1 MARTVDEQAHTLRR
15 DEFLDVAQHLLR
27 TKGYERMSV
36 QDVLAETGA
45 SKGAFY
51 HYFGSKQALL
61 EAVVDRLADAV
72 AESLAPVIHAETRAI
87 DKLNGFFAAVA
98 TWKVQRRDLMVALL
112 RVWQSDDNAVLRQ
125 KLRPGIAE
133 RVAPLVA
140 DIVDQGVGEGVF
152 TVRDAD
158 QSARVV
164 VSLVQDLNDRLAD
177 LFLVMEASQGEWRTV
192 EQAVAAHVEALER
205 ILGAPGGSVVLVDL
219 AVLKAWFLEGA
230 DT

>member
-15 DEFLDVAQHLLR
+15 DEFLDVAQRLLQA
-27 TKGYERMSV
+27 KGYERMSI

-61 EAVVDRLADAV
+61 EAVVERLADAV
-72 AESLAPVIHAETRAI
+72 AAGLAPVVATGGDAL
-87 DKLNGFFAAVA
+87 DKLNGVFAALA
-98 TWKVQRRDLMVALL
+98 TWKVERRDLLMALL
-112 RVWQSDDNAVLRQ
+112 RVWQSDDNAVLRL

-133 RVAPLVA
+133 RVAPLLA
-140 DIVDQGVGEGVF
+140 AIVDQGLRENVF
-152 TVRDAD
+152 SVPDAE
-158 QSARVV
+158 QSARVA

-177 LFLVMEASQGEWRTV
+177 LFLAMEAGQGEWHAL
-192 EQAVAAHVEALER
+192 EQAVAAHTDALER

-219 AVLKAWFLEGA
+219 AVLRAWFEIGA
-230 DT
+230 DS